1 MKKTLFDNFILFLI
15 VFVIFSAC
23 NGNKRDSQRN
33 GESETKI
40 AIKIPK
46 IDIDK
51 IKVNVY
57 IENSGSMNGYINASN
72 SEFKQCIGSLLT
84 DLPYT
89 FNKDSIEVF
98 YINEQIYKQADGNK
112 LNDFINNIS
121 NKTFNVGKTTSSDIN
136 KIFGM
141 ILEKTNKNTI
151 SILYSDFIYSID
163 GKSQSEII
171 DLLNSAKYSTKSA
184 FMQYSKNNKSDL
196 ITSLYRYTS
205 SFNGTYYNWK
215 NGKEKISNKR
225 PYFICVIGEKEIVS
239 ELNKN
244 IDFDKYSGFTNNYTL
259 SSSTFDIYYSVLLNT
274 NNSNGFKPSRKD
286 RNDNTSAFTRS
297 IELGKRS
304 RRNQNSNLQLSVVV
318 DLSSIPI
325 DNQYLNNPQN
335 YYVNPDFKLIKTE
348 SYNKNNI
355 HPSDYKMIFDAKIN
369 PTHVLTFSSV
379 SNNFQYLEFG
389 LKNNIKN
396 WISKYSN
403 ENDENTKVDS
413 LKLNQTFGI
422 SFLIGGIYD
431 AYYQINNKNEFY
443 FKNKI
448 TIKRD

>member
-1 MKKTLFDNFILFLI
+1 MKKTLFINTILLLI
-15 VFVIFSAC
+15 GVISFFAC
-23 NGNKRDSQRN
+23 NSCGGDGDTNGAKIKPINTKVDINK
-33 GESETKI
+33 
-40 AIKIPK
+40 IKI
-46 IDIDK
+46 
-51 IKVNVY
+51 NVY

-121 NKTFNVGKTTSSDIN
+121 NKTFNVGKTTSSNIN

-163 GKSQSEII
+163 GKSQNQIL
-171 DLLNSAKYSTKSA
+171 DLLNGAKYSTKSA
-184 FMQYSKNNKSDL
+184 FMQYSKNNKSNL
-196 ITSLYRYTS
+196 FTSFYRYMS
-205 SFNGTYYNWK
+205 IFNGTYYNWM
-215 NGKEKISNKR
+215 NGKEKINNHR
-225 PYFICVIGEKEIVS
+225 PYYICVIGEKHIVS
-239 ELNKN
+239 ELNKK
-244 IDFDKYSGFTNNYTL
+244 IDFDKYSGYTNNYTL
-259 SSSTFDIYYSVLLNT
+259 SNSTFDDIYYSVLLNT
-274 NNSNGFKPSRKD
+274 NNTNGFKPIRKD
-286 RNDNTSAFTRS
+286 RNNTGNYTRS

-304 RRNQNSNLQLSVVV
+304 RRNQSNKLQLSIIV
-318 DLSSIPI
+318 DLSSIPL
-325 DNQYLNNPQN
+325 DKEYLNNLQN
-335 YYVNPDFKLIKTE
+335 YYVNSDFRLDKIEL
-348 SYNKNNI
+348 YNKNKI
-355 HPSDYKMIFDAKIN
+355 HPSDNRMINTARIN

-403 ENDENTKVDS
+403 EDDVNTKNDRK
-413 LKLNQTFGI
+413 KLDQTFGI

-431 AYYQINNKNEFY
+431 AYYQINNKNEYY

-448 TIKRD
+448 TIKKD